1 MLPSSRRL
9 ALLALAFAAAALAGC
24 LGGGESTSA
33 SVDVAGY
40 EEALDAPGM
49 VLDPVAGPAPVET
62 KLLNPPSS
70 SVSSPGTQPVVLLV
84 HDPASGQPVEDA
96 EVALEARMPAMG
108 HGTGPESDPV
118 HAGGGVYEG
127 QTTWSMSGEWVLHL
141 DVQLAD
147 GSTVSYEVE
156 IAVGEH
162 DEDPQPEPREPYGSF
177 GEVMAAP
184 GTVYEGQPLAP
195 PTETIRHA
203 ENVTD
208 PAYEHQ
214 QPVGLGEGHL
224 EEVRVSASLQPGS
237 PLDSL
242 NVSLETPEG
251 QPALSLQLTADAP
264 EAEATLADPEPGE
277 WQLDVSGNALEAGYE
292 VEIHVVHEPQHVDVK
307 TLDPADPTRAQAGDR
322 PLLFAVF
329 EAFGPEPIT
338 EATVN
343 VTVRDAGG
351 EVLVDEEATHEGA
364 GQYRT
369 ASGLAADGEGTIE
382 IDVRLPL
389 GEAHRYT
396 IAFGGER

>member
-1 MLPSSRRL
+1 MLFPSRRL
-9 ALLALAFAAAALAGC
+9 ALLALPLAAAALAGC
-24 LGGGESTSA
+24 MGGGESTSA

-40 EEALDAPGM
+40 AEALEAPGQ
-49 VLDPVAGPAPVET
+49 VLEPVEGAAPVET
-62 KLLNPPSS
+62 KLLDPPAS

-84 HDPASGQPVEDA
+84 HDPASGQPIEDA
-96 EVALEARMPAMG
+96 EIALETRMPAMG

-118 HAGGGVYEG
+118 HAAEGVYEG
-127 QTTWSMSGEWVLHL
+127 ETTWSMPGDWVLHL

-147 GSTVSYEVE
+147 GSTVSYAAE

-162 DEDPQPEPREPYGSF
+162 DEAPQADPREPYGSF

-184 GTVYEGQPLAP
+184 GTVYEGEPVAP

-208 PAYEHQ
+208 PVYEHQ
-214 QPVGLGEGHL
+214 RPVDLGEGHL
-224 EEVRVSASLQPGS
+224 EEVRVSASLASGS

-242 NVSLETPEG
+242 NVSLLDPEG
-251 QPALSLQLTADAP
+251 RPVLSLQLTADAP

-277 WQLDVSGNALEAGYE
+277 WRLNVSGNALDAGYE
-292 VEIHVVHEPQHVDVK
+292 VAIDVVREPQHVDVK

-369 ASGLAADGEGTIE
+369 ASELAADGEGTIE

-389 GEAHRYT
+389 GEAHRYA
-396 IAFGGER
+396 IAFGAGG